1 MSGHVLCH
9 NEFTIVGRLT
19 DEINNVDNKIR
30 VLILCPNDDD
40 YEELANRVYVNFDSS
55 DRIIFENMLGHA
67 IAVTGHIEY
76 DDKLVLISDM
86 YKFIN

>member
-1 MSGHVLCH
+1 MSGQVLCH

-19 DEINNVDNKIR
+19 DNISYVGDKIK
-30 VLILCPNDDD
+30 VLILCPNVDN
-40 YEELANRVYVNFDSS
+40 YEVLANKVYVNFDSS
-55 DRIIFENMLGHA
+55 EKNIFENMLGHA

-76 DDKLVLISDM
+76 DSKLVLISDM